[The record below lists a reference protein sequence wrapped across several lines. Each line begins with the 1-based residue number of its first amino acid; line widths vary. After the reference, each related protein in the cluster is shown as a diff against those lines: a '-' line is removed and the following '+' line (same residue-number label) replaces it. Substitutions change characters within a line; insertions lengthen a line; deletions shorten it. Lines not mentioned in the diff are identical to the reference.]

1 LLRDLRVSEQR
12 KTLWLIASGSVL
24 IAAGYLW
31 ALPFPIIKAIWTS
44 SFVLVTAGYSAI
56 LLAAMHQIVDVWG
69 WQRWATVFIWIG
81 ANAIALY
88 FLNEVLG
95 FEPFMASFV
104 GGDFASLLDHA
115 VTQGAGGF
123 VTHVLGLA
131 FAVALAGFSYKRKV
145 FLHV

>member
-1 LLRDLRVSEQR
+1 
-12 KTLWLIASGSVL
+12 
-24 IAAGYLW
+24 
-31 ALPFPIIKAIWTS
+31 
-44 SFVLVTAGYSAI
+44 VTAGYSAI

-95 FEPFMASFV
+95 FEPFVARFV
-104 GGDFASLLDHA
+104 GGDYANLLDRA

-131 FAVALAGFSYKRKV
+131 FAVALAGFLYKRKV